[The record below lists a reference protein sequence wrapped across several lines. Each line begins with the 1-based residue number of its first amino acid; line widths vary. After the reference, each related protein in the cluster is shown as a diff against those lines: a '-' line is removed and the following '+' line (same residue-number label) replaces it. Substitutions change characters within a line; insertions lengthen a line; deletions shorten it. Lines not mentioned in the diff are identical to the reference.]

1 MTTDKAVEFLID
13 KQPWMTR
20 ADAMALIVDAF
31 ERYDDQQKY
40 HGYSTV
46 RTLVDIDIRIFAR
59 DEQKARNRLAVIA
72 EWL

>member
-20 ADAMALIVDAF
+20 AEAMALIVDAF

-46 RTLVDIDIRIFAR
+46 KTLVDIAIRIYAR
-59 DEQKARNRLAVIA
+59 DEKQAKDRLAIIS

>member
-1 MTTDKAVEFLID
+1 MTTDKAVEFLVG

-20 ADAMALIVDAF
+20 AEAMALIVDAF

-46 RTLVDIDIRIFAR
+46 KNLVDIDIRIFAR
-59 DEQKARNRLAVIA
+59 DEQRARDRLAIIS